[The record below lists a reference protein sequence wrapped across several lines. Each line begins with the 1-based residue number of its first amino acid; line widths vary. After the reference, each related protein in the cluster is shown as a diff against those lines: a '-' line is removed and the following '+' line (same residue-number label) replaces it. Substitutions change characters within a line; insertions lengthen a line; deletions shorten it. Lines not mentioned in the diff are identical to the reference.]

1 MVDPYFFSF
10 NYLCIYFKGK
20 MQISSDSSS
29 HSSTNEIDSNNALST
44 LISTS
49 ITEERKETTKVSF
62 SVLKQRTTSCFS
74 QNKLLGKRDYNENE
88 DEDGDQS
95 TKRKILHLE
104 DGVPVEYVVFF

>member
-1 MVDPYFFSF
+1 
-10 NYLCIYFKGK
+10 

-88 DEDGDQS
+88 DEDGVQS